1 MKILVAEDDRVSLRI
16 LEKNLGDWGYDIVVA
31 GNGDQALRKIG
42 DGNVRLAIL
51 DWMMPGM
58 NGLEICKHIRQNNG
72 SNYIYII
79 LLTSRDRSQD
89 ILEGLEAGADDYMT
103 KPVNFLELRARLKTG
118 RRIVEL
124 EDKLLESN
132 RKLTDLASRD
142 SLTSLWNRAN
152 IMRFLEENL
161 ERCKREKQP
170 VSTIMVDIDDFKRTN
185 DTCGHLAGDIV
196 LIQIAK
202 QMERCLRKY
211 DKIGRYGGDEMLV
224 VLPGCGLKEAGG
236 IAERLRLAVAGEK
249 VRIPA
254 GELETS
260 VTLGC
265 SSSADLSRPTP
276 EALVQASDAALYR
289 GKKQGKNCV
298 VAE

>member
-16 LEKNLGDWGYDIVVA
+16 LEKNIGDWGYDIVVA

-89 ILEGLEAGADDYMT
+89 ILEGLDAGADDYMT

-118 RRIVEL
+118 WRIVEL

-132 RKLTDLASRD
+132 RKLKDLASRD

-170 VSTIMVDIDDFKRTN
+170 VSTIMVDIDEFKRTN
-185 DTCGHLAGDIV
+185 DTYGHFAGDIV
-196 LIQIAK
+196 LIQVAK
-202 QMERCLRKY
+202 RLERCLRKY

-224 VLPGCGLKEAGG
+224 VLPGCGLKEAGD
-236 IAERLRLAVAGEK
+236 IAERLRLVVDGEK
-249 VRIPA
+249 VNTPA
-254 GELETS
+254 GGLDIS
-260 VTLGC
+260 ITLGC
-265 SSSADLSRPTP
+265 SSSAGFSRPTP
-276 EALVQASDAALYR
+276 ETLVQASDAALYR

-298 VAE
+298 VTG

>member
-16 LEKNLGDWGYDIVVA
+16 LEKNIRAWDYDIVVA
-31 GNGDQALRKIG
+31 ANGDQALQKIG
-42 DGNVRLAIL
+42 RENVRLAIL
-51 DWMMPGM
+51 DWMMPGI
-58 NGLEICKHIRQNNG
+58 NGLEICKHLRQNNG
-72 SNYIYII
+72 SNYIYVI

-103 KPVNFLELRARLKTG
+103 KPVNFLELKARLQTG

-132 RKLTDLASRD
+132 RKLKDLASRD

-161 ERCKREKQP
+161 ERGKREKQP

-196 LIQIAK
+196 LIQVAK
-202 QMERCLRKY
+202 RLERCLRKY

-224 VLPGCGLKEAGG
+224 VLPGCGLKKAGG

-254 GELETS
+254 GELEIS
-260 VTLGC
+260 ITLGC
-265 SSSADLSRPTP
+265 SSSADFSRPTP

>member
-142 SLTSLWNRAN
+142 GLTSLWNRAN

>member
-16 LEKNLGDWGYDIVVA
+16 LEKNIGAWGYDIIVA

-42 DGNVRLAIL
+42 DENVRLAIL
-51 DWMMPGM
+51 DWMMPGI
-58 NGLEICKHIRQNNG
+58 NGLEICRHIRQNNG
-72 SNYIYII
+72 SNYIYVI

-103 KPVNFLELRARLKTG
+103 KPVNFLELKARLQTG

-132 RKLTDLASRD
+132 RKLKDLASRD

-161 ERCKREKQP
+161 ERGKREKQP

-196 LIQIAK
+196 LIQVAK
-202 QMERCLRKY
+202 RLERCLRKY

-224 VLPGCGLKEAGG
+224 VLPGCGLKEAGE
-236 IAERLRLAVAGEK
+236 IAERLRLAVEGEK
-249 VRIPA
+249 VQLPA
-254 GELETS
+254 TKLHVS
-260 VTLGC
+260 ITLGC
-265 SSSADLSRPTP
+265 SSSADLSLPTS
-276 EALVQASDAALYR
+276 EALVQASDAALYK

-298 VAE
+298 VTE

>member
-16 LEKNLGDWGYDIVVA
+16 LEKNIRDWGYDIVVA
-31 GNGDQALRKIG
+31 ANGDQALQKIG
-42 DGNVRLAIL
+42 RENVRLAIL
-51 DWMMPGM
+51 DWMMPGI

-89 ILEGLEAGADDYMT
+89 ILEGLESGADDYMT

-118 RRIVEL
+118 RRIIEL

-132 RKLTDLASRD
+132 RKLKDLASRD

-161 ERCKREKQP
+161 ERGKREKQP

-196 LIQIAK
+196 LIQVAK
-202 QMERCLRKY
+202 QLERCLRKY

-224 VLPGCGLKEAGG
+224 VLPGCGLKAAGE

-254 GELETS
+254 GELEIS

>member
-142 SLTSLWNRAN
+142 GLTSLWNRAN

-185 DTCGHLAGDIV
+185 DTCGHLAGDID